1 MKKVVPF
8 ADLTAMT
15 REIRP
20 GLERA
25 WGYLLDS
32 GRFVGGDAVD
42 DFEQAWASYCGVP
55 EAVGVGNGTDAL
67 QLTLM
72 ALGIG
77 AGDEVIV
84 PANTFIATAE
94 AVVLAGAVPR
104 FADVSPDT
112 LLLTPAQMEAAITA
126 RTAAVIVV
134 HLYGQL
140 PDMDALQQ
148 AADRAGIVLIEDAA
162 QAHGAS
168 WRDRRAG
175 SIGHAGCFSFYPTKN
190 LGAFGDAGAVV
201 TADTG
206 LAGRIRSLR
215 DHGRAPCSRYQHE
228 LVGINSRL
236 DALQALVLTA
246 KLGKL
251 DTWTEARRSVAAR
264 YRAAL
269 GDGLPRPP
277 RPARPAQLVAEQP
290 GSRGAYHLAVALVPD
305 RARVQRHLSVA
316 GIETRI
322 HYPIPCHRQP
332 PYRCFGTGPL
342 PVAERTAG
350 EVLSLPIF
358 PHMSD
363 GQVAVVCETVLD
375 ALAERELLS
384 G

>member
-1 MKKVVPF
+1 MNRVVPF

-15 REIRP
+15 RDIRP
-20 GLERA
+20 ALDLA
-25 WGYLLDS
+25 WANLLDS
-32 GRFVGGDAVD
+32 SRFVGGDAVD
-42 DFEQAWASYCGVP
+42 DFERAWASYCGVP

-67 QLTLM
+67 LITLM
-72 ALGIG
+72 GLRIG

-112 LLLTPAQMEAAITA
+112 LMLTPAQLEASITA

-134 HLYGQL
+134 HLYGQM
-140 PDMDALQQ
+140 PDMDALQH

-175 SIGHAGCFSFYPTKN
+175 SIGRAGCFSFYPAKN

-201 TADTG
+201 TADTE
-206 LAGRIRSLR
+206 LADRIRSLR
-215 DHGRAPCSRYQHE
+215 EHGRAPSSRYRHE
-228 LVGINSRL
+228 VVGINSRL

-251 DTWTEARRSVAAR
+251 NAWTEARRSIAAR

-269 GDGLPRPP
+269 GDG
-277 RPARPAQLVAEQP
+277 PARLVAEQP
-290 GSRGAYHLAVALVPD
+290 GSRGACHLAVALVPD
-305 RARVQRHLSVA
+305 RARVQRHLSAA
-316 GIETRI
+316 GVETQI
-322 HYPIPCHRQP
+322 HYPIPCHRQA
-332 PYRCFGTGPL
+332 PYRRFAACPL
-342 PVAERTAG
+342 PVAERTAD
-350 EVLSLPIF
+350 EILSLPIF
-358 PHMSD
+358 PHMSES
-363 GQVAVVCETVLD
+363 QVAVVCETMRD
-375 ALAERELLS
+375 ALEEREILF

>member
-1 MKKVVPF
+1 MKRVVPF

-15 REIRP
+15 RDIRP
-20 GLERA
+20 ALDQA
-25 WGYLLDS
+25 WGNLLDS
-32 GRFVGGDAVD
+32 SRFVGGDAVD
-42 DFEQAWASYCGVP
+42 DFERAWASYCGVP

-67 QLTLM
+67 LLTLM

-77 AGDEVIV
+77 ADDEVIV
-84 PANTFIATAE
+84 PANTFVATAE

-112 LLLTPAQMEAAITA
+112 LLLTPAQLEAAITP

-134 HLYGQL
+134 HLYGQM
-140 PDMDALQQ
+140 PEMDALQHSG
-148 AADRAGIVLIEDAA
+148 DRAGIVLIEDAA

-175 SIGHAGCFSFYPTKN
+175 SIGRAGCFSFYPAKN

-201 TADTG
+201 TADTE
-206 LAGRIRSLR
+206 LVDRIRSLR
-215 DHGRAPCSRYQHE
+215 DHGRAASSRYQHE
-228 LVGINSRL
+228 VVGINSRL

-246 KLGKL
+246 KLAKL
-251 DTWTEARRSVAAR
+251 DAWTEARRSIAAR
-264 YRAAL
+264 YRAAF
-269 GDGLPRPP
+269 GDG
-277 RPARPAQLVAEQP
+277 PARLVAEQP

-305 RARVQRHLSVA
+305 RARVQRHLSAA
-316 GIETRI
+316 GVETQI
-322 HYPIPCHRQP
+322 HYPIPCHQQA
-332 PYRCFGTGPL
+332 PYRRFATCPL

-350 EVLSLPIF
+350 EILSLPIF

-363 GQVAVVCETVLD
+363 WQVALVCETVRD
-375 ALAERELLS
+375 ALAGRELLL